1 VDGRVCLRVCFVNL
15 RTTDEQVDD
24 VVAVIRELG
33 DRLTK

>member
-1 VDGRVCLRVCFVNL
+1 VNF

-33 DRLTK
+33 DRLTM